1 MRCAK
6 FDCEVFTME
15 HKVVY
20 FFTTLEERGETMHIE
35 LRIDGVTFIDS
46 KLDFRSLIT
55 HLEAAEEIGPWASDP
70 LTMDQAKDLLI
81 RLDPKQLELVRQ
93 IVLRGG
99 SIAMPEIAK
108 VCGITTGDLDTFAND
123 WLPPVNRIVETVRGG
138 DSRTLINWKP
148 DRPDWGN
155 EAWEDIKYYIDG
167 PALQSLTKALLV

>member
-1 MRCAK
+1 
-6 FDCEVFTME
+6 ME
-15 HKVVY
+15 HKVAY
-20 FFTTLEERGETMHIE
+20 FFTSPEERGDTMHIE

-55 HLEAAEEIGPWASDP
+55 HLEAADEIGPWASDP
-70 LTMDQAKDLLI
+70 LTTDQAKDLLS

-108 VCGITTGDLDTFAND
+108 VCGITTGDLDTFASY
-123 WLPPVNRIVETVRGG
+123 WLLPINRIVETIRGG
-138 DSRTLINWKP
+138 ASCTLIAWKP

-155 EAWEDIKYYIDG
+155 EACQDIKYYIDG